1 MLIVATVLVPL
12 VMVRTPPEKLL
23 CTFELNFTAV
33 RSMNWLLFVWLSPPK
48 PDTVPV

>member
-23 CTFELNFTAV
+23 CTFEVNLTAV
-33 RSMNWLLFVWLSPPK
+33 RWMNWLPLVWLPPPK